1 MSAKF
6 RHLAG
11 SAVLMAA
18 AVTGC
23 GEMATESRAPAQLT
37 IMSLTAAPGAQ
48 PDDLSGTLRSDV
60 ITNVQQTV
68 NGQQVDVPTIF
79 NDNGSV
85 TFALILKDPGSPVSP
100 SEPSLLNQVTVSRY
114 RVVYRRSDGRN
125 QPGVEVPYPFDSAVT
140 VTVPADGPVT
150 TGFQMVRHA
159 ATQEAPLGA
168 LAFNPDIISTIA
180 EVTFYGR
187 DQVGN
192 EVSAVGTI
200 GIDFGN
206 FGDPE

>member
-85 TFALILKDPGSPVSP
+85 TFALILKDPGSPVS
-100 SEPSLLNQVTVSRY
+100 QI
-114 RVVYRRSDGRN
+114 GRAH
-125 QPGVEVPYPFDSAVT
+125 V
-140 VTVPADGPVT
+140 
-150 TGFQMVRHA
+150 
-159 ATQEAPLGA
+159 
-168 LAFNPDIISTIA
+168 
-180 EVTFYGR
+180 
-187 DQVGN
+187 
-192 EVSAVGTI
+192 
-200 GIDFGN
+200 
-206 FGDPE
+206 